1 VDVTTETTE
10 IQKIREYLENLYYN
24 KLKNLEEIDKFIDTY
39 DLPKFNEKDINHQ
52 SRSLNNKKLSP
63 NKEKPRMKWIHC

>member
-24 KLKNLEEIDKFIDTY
+24 KFKNLEEIDKFIDTY
-39 DLPKFNEKDINHQ
+39 DLPKFNEEDINHQ